1 MMVFMRSEQVMKE
14 KYISVFMQAF
24 NLDRDEVDGSV
35 AMGKTEGWDSVGHV
49 QFISLIEDTFD
60 IMLDAGDIINFN
72 SYEAGLDI
80 LRKYGVDIEQ

>member
-1 MMVFMRSEQVMKE
+1 MKE

-49 QFISLIEDTFD
+49 QFISLSCWTPGI
-60 IMLDAGDIINFN
+60 
-72 SYEAGLDI
+72 SSI
-80 LRKYGVDIEQ
+80 LIHMKRDWIYCVNTEWI